1 MSSTTPNLGLTKTTA
16 AETIGQNWAASN
28 DSGGNFDIIDT
39 KMGAVGSTP
48 VQAQLDALNS
58 KMAYV
63 GYVAPISWEPT
74 GSEASVTSGT
84 AVNIAVVS
92 ELIPSGA
99 TARGVIMYSAYGS
112 GNYDYAGTLMLI
124 GGNVKYMPRYTQGSI
139 HVYGALIYTK

>member
-1 MSSTTPNLGLTKTTA
+1 MAATGTPTTNLGLRCPLGTDP
-16 AETIGQNWAASN
+16 ASVDDIN
-28 DSGGNFDIIDT
+28 YNSGVIDE
-39 KMGAVGSTP
+39 KMGAVGNTS
-48 VQAQLDALNS
+48 VQAQLDTLNS

-124 GGNVKYMPRYTQGSI
+124 GSNVKYMPRYTQGSI